1 MKLKVI
7 NAFCDK
13 IDHVTVY
20 EPGTILE
27 VNDVERAQDLITRE
41 LCKEFKGK
49 TAPTFVLGDQESESE
64 TDNTNSSETLNE
76 SADGTEMNSEK
87 ESKEESADG
96 TEMNSEK
103 ESEEESADGT
113 EMNSEKES
121 EEESEDGTEGESPNS
136 DDDE

>member
-27 VNDVERAQDLITRE
+27 VKDVERAQDLITRE

-64 TDNTNSSETLNE
+64 AGETNSSDSLTE
-76 SADGTEMNSEK
+76 SEGESENNSENQS
-87 ESKEESADG
+87 EN
-96 TEMNSEK
+96 NSE
-103 ESEEESADGT
+103 
-113 EMNSEKES
+113 NES
-121 EEESEDGTEGESPNS
+121 EEESENELEEESENGSSETSSNS
-136 DDDE
+136 DNDE

>member
-27 VNDVERAQDLITRE
+27 VKDVERVQDLITRE

-64 TDNTNSSETLNE
+64 AGETNSSDSLTE
-76 SADGTEMNSEK
+76 SEGESENNSENQS
-87 ESKEESADG
+87 EN
-96 TEMNSEK
+96 NSENQ
-103 ESEEESADGT
+103 SEN
-113 EMNSEKES
+113 NSENES
-121 EEESEDGTEGESPNS
+121 EEESENGSSETSPNS
-136 DDDE
+136 DNDE

>member
-27 VNDVERAQDLITRE
+27 VKDVERAQDLITRE

-64 TDNTNSSETLNE
+64 AGETNSSDSLTE
-76 SADGTEMNSEK
+76 SEGESENNSENQS
-87 ESKEESADG
+87 EY
-96 TEMNSEK
+96 NSENQ
-103 ESEEESADGT
+103 SEN
-113 EMNSEKES
+113 NSENES
-121 EEESEDGTEGESPNS
+121 EEESENGSSETSPNS
-136 DDDE
+136 DNDE

>member
-27 VNDVERAQDLITRE
+27 VNNVERAQDLITRE

-49 TAPTFVLGDQESESE
+49 IAPTFVLGDQESESE

-76 SADGTEMNSEK
+76 S
-87 ESKEESADG
+87 
-96 TEMNSEK
+96 
-103 ESEEESADGT
+103 
-113 EMNSEKES
+113 
-121 EEESEDGTEGESPNS
+121 EDSTEGESPNS

>member
-27 VNDVERAQDLITRE
+27 VKDVERAQDLITRE

-64 TDNTNSSETLNE
+64 AGETNSSDSLTE
-76 SADGTEMNSEK
+76 SEGESENNSENQS
-87 ESKEESADG
+87 EN
-96 TEMNSEK
+96 NSE
-103 ESEEESADGT
+103 
-113 EMNSEKES
+113 NES
-121 EEESEDGTEGESPNS
+121 EEESENELEEESENDSSETSPNS
-136 DDDE
+136 DNDE

>member
-27 VNDVERAQDLITRE
+27 VKDVERAQDLITRE

-87 ESKEESADG
+87 ES
-96 TEMNSEK
+96 
-103 ESEEESADGT
+103 
-113 EMNSEKES
+113 
-121 EEESEDGTEGESPNS
+121 EEESEDGKEGESPNS

>member
-27 VNDVERAQDLITRE
+27 VKDVERAQDLIIRE

-64 TDNTNSSETLNE
+64 AGETNSSDSLTE
-76 SADGTEMNSEK
+76 SEGESENNSENQS
-87 ESKEESADG
+87 EN
-96 TEMNSEK
+96 NSE
-103 ESEEESADGT
+103 
-113 EMNSEKES
+113 NES
-121 EEESEDGTEGESPNS
+121 EEESENGSSETSPNS
-136 DDDE
+136 DNDE

>member
-27 VNDVERAQDLITRE
+27 VKDVERAQDLITRE

-64 TDNTNSSETLNE
+64 AGETNSSDSLTE
-76 SADGTEMNSEK
+76 SEGESENNSE
-87 ESKEESADG
+87 
-96 TEMNSEK
+96 N
-103 ESEEESADGT
+103 
-113 EMNSEKES
+113 ES
-121 EEESEDGTEGESPNS
+121 EEESENELEEESENDSSETSPNS
-136 DDDE
+136 DNDE

>member
-27 VNDVERAQDLITRE
+27 VNNVERAQDLITRE

-49 TAPTFVLGDQESESE
+49 IAPTFVLGDQESESE

-76 SADGTEMNSEK
+76 S
-87 ESKEESADG
+87 
-96 TEMNSEK
+96 
-103 ESEEESADGT
+103 
-113 EMNSEKES
+113 
-121 EEESEDGTEGESPNS
+121 EDGTEGESPNS

>member
-7 NAFCDK
+7 SAFCDK

-27 VNDVERAQDLITRE
+27 VKDVERAQDLITRE

-49 TAPTFVLGDQESESE
+49 TAPTFILGDQESESE
-64 TDNTNSSETLNE
+64 TDNTNSSETLN
-76 SADGTEMNSEK
+76 
-87 ESKEESADG
+87 ESADG

>member
-27 VNDVERAQDLITRE
+27 VKDVERAQDLITRE

-64 TDNTNSSETLNE
+64 AGETNSSDSLTE
-76 SADGTEMNSEK
+76 SEGESENNSENQS
-87 ESKEESADG
+87 EN
-96 TEMNSEK
+96 NSE
-103 ESEEESADGT
+103 
-113 EMNSEKES
+113 NES
-121 EEESEDGTEGESPNS
+121 EEESENELEEESENELEEESENGSSETSSNS
-136 DDDE
+136 DNDE

>member
-27 VNDVERAQDLITRE
+27 VKDVERAQDLITRE

-64 TDNTNSSETLNE
+64 AGETNSSDSLTE
-76 SADGTEMNSEK
+76 SEGESENNSE
-87 ESKEESADG
+87 
-96 TEMNSEK
+96 N
-103 ESEEESADGT
+103 
-113 EMNSEKES
+113 ES
-121 EEESEDGTEGESPNS
+121 EEESENGSSETSPNS
-136 DDDE
+136 DNDE

>member
-64 TDNTNSSETLNE
+64 AGETNSPDSLTESEGE
-76 SADGTEMNSEK
+76 SENNSENQS
-87 ESKEESADG
+87 EN
-96 TEMNSEK
+96 NSE
-103 ESEEESADGT
+103 
-113 EMNSEKES
+113 NES
-121 EEESEDGTEGESPNS
+121 EEESENGSSETSPNS
-136 DDDE
+136 DNDE

>member
-27 VNDVERAQDLITRE
+27 VKDVERAQDLITRE

-64 TDNTNSSETLNE
+64 AGETNSSDSLTE
-76 SADGTEMNSEK
+76 SEGESENNSENQS
-87 ESKEESADG
+87 EN
-96 TEMNSEK
+96 NSE
-103 ESEEESADGT
+103 
-113 EMNSEKES
+113 NES
-121 EEESEDGTEGESPNS
+121 EEESENELEEESENELEEESENGSSETSPNS
-136 DDDE
+136 DNDE

>member
-27 VNDVERAQDLITRE
+27 VKDVERAQDLIIRE

-64 TDNTNSSETLNE
+64 AGETNSSDSLTE
-76 SADGTEMNSEK
+76 SEGESENNSENQS
-87 ESKEESADG
+87 EN
-96 TEMNSEK
+96 NSE
-103 ESEEESADGT
+103 
-113 EMNSEKES
+113 NES
-121 EEESEDGTEGESPNS
+121 EEESENELEEESENGSSETSPNS
-136 DDDE
+136 DNDE

>member
-27 VNDVERAQDLITRE
+27 VKDVERAQDLITRE

-64 TDNTNSSETLNE
+64 TDNTNSSETL
-76 SADGTEMNSEK
+76 K
-87 ESKEESADG
+87 ESADG

-103 ESEEESADGT
+103 ESEEESEDGT

>member
-27 VNDVERAQDLITRE
+27 VKDVERAQDLITRE

-64 TDNTNSSETLNE
+64 AGETNSSDSLTE
-76 SADGTEMNSEK
+76 SEGESENNSENQS
-87 ESKEESADG
+87 EN
-96 TEMNSEK
+96 NSENQ
-103 ESEEESADGT
+103 SEN
-113 EMNSEKES
+113 NSEDES
-121 EEESEDGTEGESPNS
+121 EEESENGSSETSPNS
-136 DDDE
+136 DNDE

>member
-49 TAPTFVLGDQESESE
+49 TAPTFVLGDQKSESE

-87 ESKEESADG
+87 ES
-96 TEMNSEK
+96 
-103 ESEEESADGT
+103 
-113 EMNSEKES
+113 
-121 EEESEDGTEGESPNS
+121 EDGTEGESPNS

>member
-27 VNDVERAQDLITRE
+27 VKDVERAQDLITRE

-64 TDNTNSSETLNE
+64 AGETNSSDSLTE
-76 SADGTEMNSEK
+76 SEGESENNSENQS
-87 ESKEESADG
+87 EN
-96 TEMNSEK
+96 NSENQ
-103 ESEEESADGT
+103 SEN
-113 EMNSEKES
+113 NSENES
-121 EEESEDGTEGESPNS
+121 EEESENELEEESENGSSETSPNS
-136 DDDE
+136 DNDE

>member
-27 VNDVERAQDLITRE
+27 VKDVERAQDLITRE

-49 TAPTFVLGDQESESE
+49 TAPTFVLGDQESKSE
-64 TDNTNSSETLNE
+64 TDNTNSSETL
-76 SADGTEMNSEK
+76 K
-87 ESKEESADG
+87 
-96 TEMNSEK
+96 
-103 ESEEESADGT
+103 ESADGT

>member
-27 VNDVERAQDLITRE
+27 VKDVERTQDLITRE

-64 TDNTNSSETLNE
+64 AGETNSSESLTGSEGE
-76 SADGTEMNSEK
+76 SENNSE
-87 ESKEESADG
+87 
-96 TEMNSEK
+96 N
-103 ESEEESADGT
+103 
-113 EMNSEKES
+113 ES
-121 EEESEDGTEGESPNS
+121 EEESENGSSETSPNS
-136 DDDE
+136 DNDE

>member
-20 EPGTILE
+20 ESGTILE
-27 VNDVERAQDLITRE
+27 VKDVERAQDLITRE

-64 TDNTNSSETLNE
+64 TDNTNSSETL
-76 SADGTEMNSEK
+76 K
-87 ESKEESADG
+87 
-96 TEMNSEK
+96 
-103 ESEEESADGT
+103 ESADGT

>member
-27 VNDVERAQDLITRE
+27 VKDVERAQDLITRE

-64 TDNTNSSETLNE
+64 AGETNSSDSLTE
-76 SADGTEMNSEK
+76 SEGESENNSENQS
-87 ESKEESADG
+87 EN
-96 TEMNSEK
+96 NSENQ
-103 ESEEESADGT
+103 SEN
-113 EMNSEKES
+113 NSENQSENNSENES
-121 EEESEDGTEGESPNS
+121 EEESENELEEESENGSSETSPNS
-136 DDDE
+136 DNDE

>member
-27 VNDVERAQDLITRE
+27 VKDVERAQDLITRE

-49 TAPTFVLGDQESESE
+49 TAPTLFSVTRKAKVRLGKLIHQ
-64 TDNTNSSETLNE
+64 T
-76 SADGTEMNSEK
+76 A
-87 ESKEESADG
+87 
-96 TEMNSEK
+96 
-103 ESEEESADGT
+103 
-113 EMNSEKES
+113 
-121 EEESEDGTEGESPNS
+121 
-136 DDDE
+136 

>member
-27 VNDVERAQDLITRE
+27 VKDVERAQDLITRE

-64 TDNTNSSETLNE
+64 AGETNSSDSLTE
-76 SADGTEMNSEK
+76 SEGESENNSENQS
-87 ESKEESADG
+87 EN
-96 TEMNSEK
+96 NSE
-103 ESEEESADGT
+103 
-113 EMNSEKES
+113 NES
-121 EEESEDGTEGESPNS
+121 EEESENELEEESENGSSETSPNS
-136 DDDE
+136 DNDE

>member
-64 TDNTNSSETLNE
+64 TENTNSSETLN
-76 SADGTEMNSEK
+76 
-87 ESKEESADG
+87 ESADG

-121 EEESEDGTEGESPNS
+121 EEESENGSSETSPNS
-136 DDDE
+136 DNDE

>member
-49 TAPTFVLGDQESESE
+49 TAPTFVLGETNSPDSLTESEGESE
-64 TDNTNSSETLNE
+64 N
-76 SADGTEMNSEK
+76 NSENQS
-87 ESKEESADG
+87 EN
-96 TEMNSEK
+96 NSENQ
-103 ESEEESADGT
+103 SEN
-113 EMNSEKES
+113 NSENES
-121 EEESEDGTEGESPNS
+121 EEESENGSSETSPNS
-136 DDDE
+136 DNDE

>member
-13 IDHVTVY
+13 IDHVTIY
-20 EPGTILE
+20 ESGTILE

-64 TDNTNSSETLNE
+64 AGETNSSDSLTE
-76 SADGTEMNSEK
+76 SEGESENNSENQS
-87 ESKEESADG
+87 ENNSK
-96 TEMNSEK
+96 N
-103 ESEEESADGT
+103 
-113 EMNSEKES
+113 ES
-121 EEESEDGTEGESPNS
+121 EEESENELEEESENGSSETSPNS
-136 DDDE
+136 DNDE

>member
-27 VNDVERAQDLITRE
+27 VKDVERAQDLITRE

-64 TDNTNSSETLNE
+64 AGETNSSDSLTE
-76 SADGTEMNSEK
+76 SESESENNSENQS
-87 ESKEESADG
+87 EY
-96 TEMNSEK
+96 NSENQ
-103 ESEEESADGT
+103 SEN
-113 EMNSEKES
+113 NSENES
-121 EEESEDGTEGESPNS
+121 EEESENGSSETSPNS
-136 DDDE
+136 DNDE

>member
-27 VNDVERAQDLITRE
+27 VKDVERAQDLITRE

-64 TDNTNSSETLNE
+64 AGETNSPDSLTESEGE
-76 SADGTEMNSEK
+76 SENNSENQS
-87 ESKEESADG
+87 EN
-96 TEMNSEK
+96 NSENQ
-103 ESEEESADGT
+103 SEN
-113 EMNSEKES
+113 NSENES
-121 EEESEDGTEGESPNS
+121 EEESENGSSETSPNS
-136 DDDE
+136 DNDE

>member
-27 VNDVERAQDLITRE
+27 VKDVERAQDLITRE

-76 SADGTEMNSEK
+76 SE
-87 ESKEESADG
+87 
-96 TEMNSEK
+96 
-103 ESEEESADGT
+103 DGT

>member
-27 VNDVERAQDLITRE
+27 VKDVERAQDLITRE

-64 TDNTNSSETLNE
+64 AGETNSSDSLTE
-76 SADGTEMNSEK
+76 SEGESENNSENQS
-87 ESKEESADG
+87 EN
-96 TEMNSEK
+96 NSENQA
-103 ESEEESADGT
+103 EN
-113 EMNSEKES
+113 NSENES
-121 EEESEDGTEGESPNS
+121 EEESENGSSETSPNL
-136 DDDE
+136 DNDE

>member
-13 IDHVTVY
+13 IDHVTIY

-27 VNDVERAQDLITRE
+27 VKDVERAQDLITRE

-64 TDNTNSSETLNE
+64 AGETNSSDSLTE
-76 SADGTEMNSEK
+76 SEGESENNSENQS
-87 ESKEESADG
+87 EN
-96 TEMNSEK
+96 NSE
-103 ESEEESADGT
+103 
-113 EMNSEKES
+113 NES
-121 EEESEDGTEGESPNS
+121 EEESENELEEESENGSSETSPNS
-136 DDDE
+136 DNDE